1 MTIVP
6 AFKTSALLFA
16 LALPLAA
23 QAHKAWLQPSKT
35 VLNVGQWITVDA
47 GTSTEPFVK
56 DHNPFRLDQLAI
68 TAPDGSTVAA
78 ENLVGGKLRN
88 SFDLQLKQAG
98 TYRLAV
104 VSDGMTASWQEQGQ
118 RKSWPPRGQPFTAEG
133 FAREVPL
140 KAEQLKVTQSQRR
153 IETFASAGKPSE
165 GALKPSNRGLE
176 LVPVSGVNDLYTGE
190 TARFR
195 LLLDGQPAAGVAV
208 ELVPDGQR
216 YRNAVG
222 DLQRVTDA
230 EGVFSVDWTQPGLW
244 WLSAS
249 VEDGRATAPATERR
263 ASYSATLEVLSP

>member
-1 MTIVP
+1 MKN
-6 AFKTSALLFA
+6 ALALKTSALLLT
-16 LALPLAA
+16 LALPLVA

-47 GTSTEPFVK
+47 GASTEPFVK
-56 DHNPFRLDQLAI
+56 DHNAFRLDQLAI
-68 TAPDGSTVAA
+68 TAPDGSRVAP

-88 SFDLQLKQAG
+88 SFDLQLQQAG

-104 VSDGMTASWQEQGQ
+104 VSDGISASWQEQGQ

-133 FAREVPL
+133 FAKEVPA

-153 IETFASAGKPSE
+153 IETFATAGKPSE
-165 GALKPSNRGLE
+165 GALKASGIGLE

-195 LLLDGQPAAGVAV
+195 LLLDGRPAAGVGV

-222 DLQRVTDA
+222 ELQRVTDA
-230 EGVFSVDWTQPGLW
+230 EGAFSVDWTQPGLW

-249 VEDGRATAPATERR
+249 VEDRRATAPATERR
-263 ASYSATLEVLSP
+263 ASYTATLEVLSP